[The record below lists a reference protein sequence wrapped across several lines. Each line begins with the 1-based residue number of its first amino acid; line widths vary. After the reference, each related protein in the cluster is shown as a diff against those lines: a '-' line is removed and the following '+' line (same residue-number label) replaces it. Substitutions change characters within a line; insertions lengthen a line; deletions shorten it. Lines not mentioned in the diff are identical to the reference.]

1 MNRISLSDCGR
12 QRSNNEDAYANRGYD
27 SFELSV
33 IADGMGGHLA
43 GEVASKMATEAVL
56 AYFDREQKRTDY
68 PRMAG
73 EAVEEA
79 NRLLYEKQSKDPT
92 VSGMGT
98 TADVVVVEGSTL
110 HLAHVG
116 DSRVYLLR
124 DACLRQVT
132 ADHSLVG
139 DLIRRGLLTEQDA
152 KSHPDRSV
160 VTRALGAAPQVEVD
174 LLSIPLRDK
183 DRILLCT
190 DGLSNMVD
198 DEEIRSVLMEFESLA
213 LCAEQLVA
221 RANGHGGADNIT
233 LTIFEYRSEEWN
245 K

>member
-12 QRSNNEDAYANRGYD
+12 QRSNNEDAYANRTYD
-27 SFELSV
+27 NFELSV
-33 IADGMGGHLA
+33 MADGMGGHLA

-56 AYFDREQKRTDY
+56 AYFDREKNRTDY
-68 PRMAG
+68 PRMAR

-79 NRLLYEKQSKDPT
+79 NRILYEKQRSDPS

-98 TADVVVVEGSTL
+98 TTDVVLVEEGAM

-116 DSRVYLLR
+116 DSRVYILR
-124 DACLRQVT
+124 ENKLRQITV
-132 ADHSLVG
+132 DHSLVG

-152 KSHPDRSV
+152 KRHPDRSV

-174 LLSIPLRDK
+174 LLSMPLRDK
-183 DRILLCT
+183 DLVLLCT

-198 DEEIRSVLMEFESLA
+198 DEEIRSVLMEFESIA
-213 LCAEQLVA
+213 RCAEQLVA

-233 LTIFEYRSEEWN
+233 LTIFEYRSAEWN
-245 K
+245 R